1 MSSIENIPPALRLQC
16 DACRAYQLP
25 LLYGIYAAEN
35 PLELIRI
42 EARCRVCGSHMQWVS
57 KNALWVEQLN
67 AQTVEREA
75 RRWSQRTKT
84 PAQVL
89 ATVAQACWQTAE
101 DHGFNEVTID
111 GITRPR
117 STGERAMLVVT
128 ELAELFE
135 AVRKNEADTPSDHI
149 TGFTYREEE
158 WADVVIRAFSH
169 GIEDGVS
176 AERLAAAII
185 AKMAYNNTRPYRHGK
200 VM

>member
-1 MSSIENIPPALRLQC
+1 V
-16 DACRAYQLP
+16 P

-89 ATVAQACWQTAE
+89 ATVAQACWQAAE

-135 AVRKNEADTPSDHI
+135 AVRKNEADTLSDHI

-158 WADVVIRAFSH
+158 WADVVIRAFGH
-169 GIEDGVS
+169 GIEDGVP